1 MITITKN
8 HIQNLLVMEHL
19 ASLRRIEETI
29 TLYEHRYGEA
39 FATFEERVTT
49 SVEENMT
56 AWDDYCEW
64 LAFEQSRT
72 ETLATLAELR
82 NGKTKKAVTHNVSTL

>member
-1 MITITKN
+1 MV
-8 HIQNLLVMEHL
+8 HIAKDHVQNLLVAEHL
-19 ASLRRIEETI
+19 ASLHRIEETI
-29 TLYEHRYGEA
+29 TLYEHRYGEG
-39 FATFEERVTT
+39 FAAFEERVTT

-64 LAFEQSRT
+64 LAFEQSRR

-82 NGKTKKAVTHNVSTL
+82 NGEFAVA